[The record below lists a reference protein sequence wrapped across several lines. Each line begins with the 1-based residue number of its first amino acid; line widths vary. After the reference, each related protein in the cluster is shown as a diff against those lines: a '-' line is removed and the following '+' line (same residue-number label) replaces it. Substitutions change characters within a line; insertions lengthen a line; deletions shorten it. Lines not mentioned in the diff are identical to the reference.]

1 MSLAALFAMISNKW
15 VVMSNYD
22 SFHGGKT
29 KNSMGIWVS
38 FRQFFN
44 NDNLLFFDHRVRHT
58 NYAIFLYA
66 LYSVLSK
73 KLSFFGSKHGSKT
86 VSIFFAKISAFFDH
100 SEIFLHDFKKK
111 NFKLTL
117 AGKVTN

>member
-58 NYAIFLYA
+58 NYAIFCMRCTLCCQKNSRFSA
-66 LYSVLSK
+66 ANTAQRLFL
-73 KLSFFGSKHGSKT
+73 FFLQK
-86 VSIFFAKISAFFDH
+86 
-100 SEIFLHDFKKK
+100 
-111 NFKLTL
+111 
-117 AGKVTN
+117 

>member
-73 KLSFFGSKHGSKT
+73 NSRFSAANTAQRLF
-86 VSIFFAKISAFFDH
+86 FFAKIGPFFDH
-100 SEIFLHDFKKK
+100 SEIFLHDFKRKI
-111 NFKLTL
+111 F
-117 AGKVTN
+117 